1 MQTYSKYEIPLSNV
15 FTKLSKTENRKGVK
29 LFDDKFILL
38 YARISKVI
46 HTDIYVHKT
55 TILPSIWC
63 STRCVFDTFLA
74 ILSFVRET
82 LMIS

>member
-15 FTKLSKTENRKGVK
+15 FTKLSKNRKGVN
-29 LFDDKFILL
+29 LFDDKYILG

-82 LMIS
+82 LIS

>member
-29 LFDDKFILL
+29 LFADKIILG

-46 HTDIYVHKT
+46 HTYAYVHKT

-82 LMIS
+82 LIS

>member
-1 MQTYSKYEIPLSNV
+1 MQTYSKYEIPLPNV

-63 STRCVFDTFLA
+63 STRCVFGTFLA
-74 ILSFVRET
+74 SLSYARET
-82 LMIS
+82 QIS